1 MNESEPQKSETP
13 EERFERL
20 LKLQEDTLDAI
31 QARGGGLRSRDNL
44 TREELYHR
52 AARRQEAT
60 EEAALLE
67 RLQDDSDT
75 LR

>member
-31 QARGGGLRSRDNL
+31 QARGGLRSRDNL
-44 TREELYHR
+44 TREELYDR